1 MSFTKIAVLLV
12 LPLIFPHMVLADGDA
27 GQAGEFLRYGVGAR
41 ALGMGRAFTAV
52 ADDASAIYWNPAGL
66 GQLDSWEVTTMY
78 NNLFLDTWYGYFG
91 GIYPYK
97 NHGTFGLG
105 IVNLHTDD
113 FEGKDELNKYTHT
126 FSNNELGAYVSF
138 GGKISWQLFF
148 GTSLK
153 IINQNLDGQS
163 ETEAGLDLALML
175 KPFLERKL
183 NLAFV
188 VQNMGAKLW
197 YDQFPVSTKL
207 GASYT
212 ISDFTVAGEGQY
224 LSNRGVEPAFG
235 VEYNYQ
241 RKILG
246 RGGFNGTE
254 LSIGF
259 GLPLPMRTLRGF
271 QLDFAYAYH
280 MSQDLG
286 GSVRISFTY
295 AGPGLRPEER
305 FRPVIYESTP
315 CVYTVIQ
322 GYTAKDKDSNLEL
335 IEEYG
340 KSSDYKNELKWVAK
354 AYVALAECAYLD
366 GDWDKAIAQYN
377 AAEHLLRKNKS
388 KGARRKDAF
397 AYENNLHLMESYM
410 HHCNWSKAK
419 EVYEN
424 KAEGGNKSKFEML
437 YDVGICYQELSDF
450 ASAQATFE
458 EITRM
463 SDRRYRRLGLAY
475 LKLGKLLSDDKNSGK
490 DLNKAIE
497 YLKVVVHE
505 YQTGLECYP
514 SFPKFRDNNIADD
527 AQYLLGEC
535 YLNQSQPDLL
545 KALNVFAG
553 VKRFFPGKNRVQDA
567 EGKVEELLKSF
578 NLRSSKLFEREKQ
591 R

>member
-1 MSFTKIAVLLV
+1 MSFTKIIVLLAS
-12 LPLIFPHMVLADGDA
+12 LLMLPHMVLADGDA

-97 NHGTFGLG
+97 NYGVFGLG

-113 FEGKDELNKYTHT
+113 FEGRDELNKYTHT
-126 FSNNELGAYVSF
+126 FSNNEMGIYFA
-138 GGKISWQLFF
+138 GGRKLFWRLYG
-148 GTSLK
+148 GTCLK
-153 IINQNLDGQS
+153 ILHQKLDDQS
-163 ETEAGLDLALML
+163 DSGVGLDFGLTL
-175 KPFLERKL
+175 KPFLEREL
-183 NLAFV
+183 NLAAV
-188 VQNMGAKLW
+188 VQNVGGSLGG
-197 YDQFPVSTKL
+197 DDIPTSTKF
-207 GASYT
+207 GASYA
-212 ISDFTVAGEGQY
+212 ISNFTFAGEGQY
-224 LSNRGVEPAFG
+224 LSDRGVEPAFG
-235 VEYNYQ
+235 VEYNYK
-241 RKILG
+241 RKFLG
-246 RGGFNGTE
+246 RVGLNKTE
-254 LSIGF
+254 ISFGF

-305 FRPVIYESTP
+305 FRPVIYEGTP

-322 GYTAKDKDSNLEL
+322 GYTDSDKESNLEL

-340 KSSDYKNELKWVAK
+340 NSSDYKNELNWVAK

-377 AAEHLLRKNKS
+377 AAEHILRKNRS

-410 HHCNWSKAK
+410 HHGNWSKAK

-424 KAEGGNKSKFEML
+424 KAEEGNKSKFEML
-437 YDVGICYQELSDF
+437 YDAGICYQELGDF

-458 EITRM
+458 KIIRM
-463 SDRRYRRLGLAY
+463 SDRRYRRVGLAY
-475 LKLGKLLSDDKNSGK
+475 LKLGEMLSDDKNNGK

-497 YLKVVVHE
+497 YLKVVVHK

-535 YLNQSQPDLL
+535 YLKLGDVNNALL
-545 KALNVFAG
+545 EFAK
-553 VKRFFPGKNRVQDA
+553 VPRFYPELD
-567 EGKVEELLKSF
+567 KVEAARDKI
-578 NLRSSKLFEREKQ
+578 RECYQ
-591 R
+591 RLQQQ

>member
-1 MSFTKIAVLLV
+1 MSFTKIIVLLA
-12 LPLIFPHMVLADGDA
+12 LLLLLPHMVLADGDA

-97 NHGTFGLG
+97 NHGIFGLG

-113 FEGKDELNKYTHT
+113 FEGRDELNKYTQT
-126 FSNNELGAYVSF
+126 FSNNEMGFYIAY
-138 GGKISWQLFF
+138 GRKISWRLY
-148 GTSLK
+148 GGGCLK
-153 IINQNLDGQS
+153 ILHQNLDDQS
-163 ETEAGLDLALML
+163 NWGGGLDLGLTL

-183 NLAFV
+183 NLAAT
-188 VQNMGAKLW
+188 VQNLLGSFE
-197 YDQFPVSTKL
+197 DDNIPISTRL
-207 GASYT
+207 GASCT
-212 ISDFTVAGEGQY
+212 ISGFTVAGEGQY
-224 LSNRGVEPAFG
+224 LSDRGVEPAFG
-235 VEYNYQ
+235 VEYNYK
-241 RKILG
+241 RKFLG
-246 RGGFNGTE
+246 RVGLNKTE
-254 LSIGF
+254 ISFGF
-259 GLPLPMRTLRGF
+259 GLPLPTRTLRGF

-305 FRPVIYESTP
+305 FRPVIYEGTP

-322 GYTAKDKDSNLEL
+322 GYTDSDKESNLEL
-335 IEEYG
+335 IERYG
-340 KSSDYKNELKWVAK
+340 NSSDYKNELQWVAK

-366 GDWDKAIAQYN
+366 GDWDKAIAQYH
-377 AAEHLLRKNKS
+377 AAEQILRKNRS
-388 KGARRKDAF
+388 KGARCKDAF
-397 AYENNLHLMESYM
+397 AYENNLHLMETYM
-410 HHCNWSKAK
+410 HQGNWIKAK
-419 EVYEN
+419 AVYEN
-424 KAEGGNKSKFEML
+424 KAEKGDKSKFEML
-437 YDVGICYQELSDF
+437 YDASVCYQKLGDS

-463 SDRRYRRLGLAY
+463 SDRRYRRVGLAY
-475 LKLGKLLSDDKNSGK
+475 LKLGEMLSDDKNSGK

-514 SFPKFRDNNIADD
+514 PFPQFGDNNIADD

-535 YLNQSQPDLL
+535 YLKLGDVNNALL
-545 KALNVFAG
+545 EFAK
-553 VKRFFPGKNRVQDA
+553 VPRFYPELD
-567 EGKVEELLKSF
+567 KVETARDKI
-578 NLRSSKLFEREKQ
+578 RECYQ
-591 R
+591 RLHQQ